1 MRVFLV
7 GDSIRMNAERHVCA
21 QLPHALSLLSP
32 SVNCESSRQ
41 VSEKIEE
48 WAPADEGDI
57 VHLNCGLHDIRRNPG
72 THWPVCTLE
81 EYQYNLVSVFEFLS
95 ARRAKVIWATST
107 PFIEDVHNSIKPSRR
122 FRKDLLDYNA
132 ASRALA
138 EKYGFAVNELCGQ
151 LANSSLGELLLPDGL
166 HFHDTGNK
174 AVAEMIVSAIN
185 AVLAR
190 SNSLELTLRGE
201 A

>member
-1 MRVFLV
+1 M
-7 GDSIRMNAERHVCA
+7 
-21 QLPHALSLLSP
+21 
-32 SVNCESSRQ
+32 
-41 VSEKIEE
+41 SEKIEE

-107 PFIEDVHNSIKPSRR
+107 PFVEDVHNSIKPSRR

-138 EKYGFAVNELCGQ
+138 EKYGFAVNELYGK
-151 LANSSLGELLLPDGL
+151 LANSNLGELLLPDGL
-166 HFHDTGNK
+166 HFNDAGNK
-174 AVAEMIVSAIN
+174 AVAEMIASAIN